1 MSEYHPDKIEPY
13 WQKIWSEK
21 KSFKPKPISEKKP
34 KKYILEMFPYPSGN
48 IHMGH
53 VRNYTIGDVV
63 ARYRKAQGDNVLHPM
78 GWDAFGMPAEN
89 AAMEKKIHP
98 KEWTYKNIDNMKAQL
113 KSLGLSIDWEREIAT
128 CDPNYFKHQQKI
140 FLDFYNAG
148 IAYRKESEVNWDP
161 VDKTVLANEQV
172 IDGKGW
178 RSGGVTPW
186 APIVAVA
193 LVVVVVA
200 VTGAVIARAAVAVFA
215 AAITLVFAST
225 V

>member
-1 MSEYHPDKIEPY
+1 MAPKVVANLKMSEYLPKEIESY
-13 WQKIWSEK
+13 WQSMWLKN
-21 KSFKPKPISEKKP
+21 KSFKPEPITSSKP

-63 ARYRKAQGDNVLHPM
+63 ARYRNACGDNVLHPM

-98 KEWTYKNIDNMKAQL
+98 KEWTYKNIKAMKKQL
-113 KSLGLSIDWEREIAT
+113 QSLGLSIDWDREFAT
-128 CDPNYFKHQQKI
+128 CDPEYFKHQQKLFI
-140 FLDFYNAG
+140 DLFEAG
-148 IAYRKESEVNWDP
+148 SAYRKESLVNWDP

-178 RSGGVTPW
+178 RSGATVE
-186 APIVAVA
+186 
-193 LVVVVVA
+193 
-200 VTGAVIARAAVAVFA
+200 RK
-215 AAITLVFAST
+215 TLTQWFLNISKGCRKTAG
-225 V
+225 